1 MVITNSFILGQEQ
14 DAKAIFD
21 DSSFEPVFDRTQGLS
36 GALTQVEL
44 WNRILTPAEIK
55 SIANCEIATVRPR
68 NRVVTWGS
76 NAWDVKEVN
85 FKEVEMKELCEQNLV
100 LNQFI
105 WPRAI
110 DFNTF
115 NSYCKAIDGT
125 AIK

>member
-1 MVITNSFILGQEQ
+1 M
-14 DAKAIFD
+14 
-21 DSSFEPVFDRTQGLS
+21 
-36 GALTQVEL
+36 EL

-76 NAWDVKEVN
+76 NAWDVKEVD

-100 LNQFI
+100 LNQLI

-115 NSYCKAIDGT
+115 NSYCRAIDGT
-125 AIK
+125 AIRHVSCEKSSLSSKIELFTWGLYFWYYKL

>member
-1 MVITNSFILGQEQ
+1 M
-14 DAKAIFD
+14 
-21 DSSFEPVFDRTQGLS
+21 FDRTQGLS

-76 NAWDVKEVN
+76 NAWDVKEVD

-100 LNQFI
+100 LNQLI